1 MACFNGK
8 MKFLISPIP
17 SPAIASKP
25 FSEWAAPIIERF
37 LSSLDASEL
46 TKTHYESRLQQ
57 FTLWL
62 DTQPIEQVQRQ
73 TILNYKKYLKDRKCE
88 ASTIGAYLVAVRQF
102 FQWTDINRIY
112 PDVTKGVRGAKRS
125 RSFRRSALTIPQVH
139 RLLDS
144 IDRSSEL
151 GKRDF
156 ALINLL
162 VRTGLRTIEVIRCK
176 VSDIRPVNSGA
187 VGLWVQGKGRQEADE
202 FVVLTE
208 DCVSPIM
215 DYLSSRSS
223 LKQDDPL
230 FASLSDGSYGSG
242 LSTRTIRR
250 VVKERLRAIGL
261 NSPRLTSH
269 SLRHTSISLSLE
281 GGASIQEAQKMA
293 RHADISTT
301 NIYVHLGDRAK
312 GIAEK
317 SVENILKRDS
327 R

>member
-1 MACFNGK
+1 
-8 MKFLISPIP
+8 MKSLVSPILN
-17 SPAIASKP
+17 PAVANTP
-25 FSEWAAPIIERF
+25 FSEWAAPIIDQF
-37 LSSLDASEL
+37 LASLDASEL

-57 FTLWL
+57 FLLWL
-62 DTQPIEQVQRQ
+62 DTQPIDPVQRQ
-73 TILNYKKYLKDRKCE
+73 TILSYKKYLKDRKCE
-88 ASTIGAYLVAVRQF
+88 ASTIGAYLVAVRLF
-102 FQWTDINRIY
+102 FQWTDISRIY
-112 PDVTKGVRGAKRS
+112 PDVTKGIKGVKRS
-125 RSFRRSALTIPQVH
+125 RAFRKDALTIPQIH

-144 IDRSSEL
+144 IDRSTEL

-176 VSDIRPVNSGA
+176 ISSIRPVNSGA
-187 VGLWVQGKGRQEADE
+187 VGLWIQGKGRQEADE

-208 DCVSPIM
+208 DCISPIM
-215 DYLSSRSS
+215 KYISDRPA

-230 FASLSDGSYGSG
+230 FASLSDGSYGHS

-281 GGASIQEAQKMA
+281 GGASIVEAQKMA

-301 NIYVHLGDRAK
+301 NIYIHLKDRSL
-312 GIAEK
+312 GLAEK
-317 SVENILKRDS
+317 SVENILKR
-327 R
+327 

>member
-1 MACFNGK
+1 
-8 MKFLISPIP
+8 MKSLVSPVLN
-17 SPAIASKP
+17 PAIASQP
-25 FSEWAAPIIERF
+25 FSEWAAPVIEQF
-37 LSSLDASEL
+37 LESLDASEL
-46 TKTHYESRLQQ
+46 TKSHYQARLQQ
-57 FTLWL
+57 FALWL
-62 DTQPIEQVQRQ
+62 DTQPIAPVQRQ
-73 TILNYKKYLKDRKCE
+73 TILGYKKYLKDRKCE

-102 FQWTDINRIY
+102 FQWTDVNRIY
-112 PDVTKGVRGAKRS
+112 PDVTKGIKGAKRG
-125 RSFRRSALTIPQVH
+125 RSFRRSALTISQTH

-144 IDRSSEL
+144 IDKTTAL

-162 VRTGLRTIEVIRCK
+162 VRTGLRTIEITRCK
-176 VSDIRPVNSGA
+176 VSDIRPVNSDA

-208 DCVSPIM
+208 DCISPIM
-215 DYLSSRSS
+215 LYLSDRPS
-223 LKQDDPL
+223 LKQDAPL

-317 SVENILKRDS
+317 SVENILKRS
-327 R
+327 PR

>member
-1 MACFNGK
+1 
-8 MKFLISPIP
+8 MKSLIQIPIV
-17 SPAIASKP
+17 
-25 FSEWAAPIIERF
+25 SEPTDNIFFEKWAQSYLTRF
-37 LSSLDASEL
+37 LASLDCSEH
-46 TKTHYESRLQQ
+46 TRRQYRDRLKH
-57 FTLWL
+57 FFAWL
-62 DTQPIEQVQRQ
+62 ELRQVEPLRRE
-73 TILNYKKYLKDRKCE
+73 TILAYRKSMRDQKLQ
-88 ASTIGAYLVAVRQF
+88 ATTIGAYLVAVRQL
-102 FQWTDINRIY
+102 FQWLELNRLY
-112 PDVTKGVRGAKRS
+112 PDITKGIKGAKRG
-125 RSFRRSALTIPQVH
+125 RGFRRDALTISQTH

-144 IDRSSEL
+144 IDRADIQ

-162 VRTGLRTIEVIRCK
+162 VRAGLRTIEVIRCK
-176 VSDIRPVNSGA
+176 IGDIRPVSSDA
-187 VGLWVQGKGRQEADE
+187 IGLWVQGKGHQEADE

-215 DYLSSRSS
+215 DYLSSRGS
-223 LKQDDPL
+223 LKQDAPL
-230 FASLSDGSYGSG
+230 FASLSDGSYGCS

-250 VVKERLRAIGL
+250 VVKERLHAIGL

-301 NIYVHLGDRAK
+301 TIYAHNIDRSK
-312 GIAEK
+312 GLAEI
-317 SVENILKRDS
+317 SVQKILR